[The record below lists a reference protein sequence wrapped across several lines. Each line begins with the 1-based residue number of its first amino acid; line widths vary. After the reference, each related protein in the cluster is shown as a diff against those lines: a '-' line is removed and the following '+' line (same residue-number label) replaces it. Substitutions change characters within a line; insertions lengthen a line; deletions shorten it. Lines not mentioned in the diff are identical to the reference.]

1 MNLGWKSTL
10 GFGSKLKALRD
21 MGITPN
27 ENREKFD
34 IPNQFFLGRSQT
46 LDDEC
51 MEYLREWGLD
61 NVG

>member
-1 MNLGWKSTL
+1 MGI
-10 GFGSKLKALRD
+10 GFGSKLKALND

-27 ENREKFD
+27 EIREKFD

-61 NVG
+61 NV